1 VIAEALA
8 TSKVDATDGLAQAFA
23 QSVAKGGDAMAA
35 ALSAG
40 YANAVNAGK
49 VTTVA
54 QAIASASASVS
65 EV

>member
-1 VIAEALA
+1 
-8 TSKVDATDGLAQAFA
+8 
-23 QSVAKGGDAMAA
+23 MAA